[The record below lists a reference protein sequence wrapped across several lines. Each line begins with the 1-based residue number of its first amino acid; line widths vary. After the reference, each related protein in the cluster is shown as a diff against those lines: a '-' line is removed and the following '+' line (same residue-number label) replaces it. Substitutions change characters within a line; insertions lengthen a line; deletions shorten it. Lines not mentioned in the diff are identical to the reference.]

1 METILHNLLSN
12 AFTHINY
19 TGTVSMTVCETMERQ
34 MHYVTIIVED
44 DGKGLV
50 KTTEQLM
57 DDKVLE
63 NDIPSVQL
71 GFTFMQHI
79 VEMHHGI
86 ISLESIEGK
95 GTKVVVS
102 LPLGK
107 TVFENDP
114 NVVFVNPDTPKNGMF
129 ESQQEQLLADM
140 ATDEILKQ
148 GVVVPAEISMPE
160 ETKTSSVTGS
170 KKTLLIVE
178 DHKDIRL
185 YLKVLLGKEYNLLMA
200 TNGQEGVD
208 IATKELPDLI
218 ICDVMMPVKD
228 GFECCREV
236 KEGLET
242 CNIPFIML
250 TAKVEDED
258 IIHGLEMGAD
268 DYILKP
274 FTPGILKAKIHNLI
288 NGRITLK
295 QTYTRLFTLPGTDSV
310 TEKNE
315 VDTVK
320 DEVEVEDSF
329 ISSVIKIVEDN
340 ICEADFS
347 VKKLASE
354 MNMSQPTLYRK
365 VKQSTDYT
373 IIELIRGVRM
383 RRAAVLLK
391 TKKHGVQDV
400 AEMVG
405 YNDIPTFRKHFVDA
419 FGTTPSTY
427 E

>member
-1 METILHNLLSN
+1 M
-12 AFTHINY
+12 
-19 TGTVSMTVCETMERQ
+19 VDV
-34 MHYVTIIVED
+34 VT
-44 DGKGLV
+44 
-50 KTTEQLM
+50 
-57 DDKVLE
+57 
-63 NDIPSVQL
+63 NDI
-71 GFTFMQHI
+71 
-79 VEMHHGI
+79 
-86 ISLESIEGK
+86 LEQK
-95 GTKVVVS
+95 
-102 LPLGK
+102 
-107 TVFENDP
+107 
-114 NVVFVNPDTPKNGMF
+114 
-129 ESQQEQLLADM
+129 A
-140 ATDEILKQ
+140 
-148 GVVVPAEISMPE
+148 VVPTEIPMLE
-160 ETKTSSVTGS
+160 ETKVASVAGP

-288 NGRITLK
+288 NGRIALK

-315 VDTVK
+315 VATAK
-320 DEVEVEDSF
+320 DDVEVEDPF
-329 ISSVIKIVEDN
+329 ISSVIKIVEEN

-347 VKKLASE
+347 VKKLAAE

-391 TKKHGVQDV
+391 TKKYGVQEV